1 MFAGNVE
8 KTHFNLTLHYAVSC
22 LLVFA
27 IALAPLHPV
36 SAQSSEQSDIPYIA
50 NAAETT
56 DSLADAIHDQ
66 TLQSIG
72 IQRADLKSF
81 QHKLS
86 GKDLNGKLKTVVV
99 DYVGGELSL
108 EQAYHVLKDLKPEMN
123 SALEK
128 NSRAKLTVNIVRD
141 GITQEEE
148 LRLKDM
154 IDSLDIL
161 NPEYQVHSV
170 SENTRLKMRELGK
183 YFSPRYQTKNNKR
196 WAFIRFIVNGTVVGI
211 GIWNSY
217 EYLPAAIGV
226 GAMLGA
232 ASGFIQYYIHAFT
245 QFLINAKTPAGE
257 YARWYATEIAVS
269 LIFILGPAYFN
280 IHPESWIQ
288 KVLIDLP
295 LICLAAMGAQGA
307 LDVYRSNR
315 FTNAIREIAVGTKGS
330 QGENTRVFQRGS
342 LMGLDVFKS
351 DIDTLRKYIRPQD
364 YKERENTSKFFVSV
378 SMTWAMLTVI
388 GLAGESLFPALKLG
402 TFELAFSSVVTYGGF
417 TGMGLSAI
425 LLSRNYNKKQ
435 IKNEHPEWNSKQVA
449 QELSRRGKEFWAYM
463 FLDKHLV
470 KEVKTLHPDWSI
482 QQVREEV
489 NRIES
494 DPTARTRVE
503 QELISKEVAA
513 SPQSDLFYE
522 QFSCARFFGA

>member
-1 MFAGNVE
+1 MLA
-8 KTHFNLTLHYAVSC
+8 
-22 LLVFA
+22 LL
-27 IALAPLHPV
+27 IAFSPLHPV
-36 SAQSSEQSDIPYIA
+36 SAQSMPDPLHIPY
-50 NAAETT
+50 AASATEPT
-56 DSLADAIHDQ
+56 DSLADTIRDQ
-66 TLQSIG
+66 TLNTIG
-72 IQRADLKSF
+72 INRSDLRSF

-86 GKDLNGKLKTVVV
+86 GKDLNGKLKTVVI

-123 SALEK
+123 EALEK
-128 NSRAKLTVNIVRD
+128 NSRAKITVNIVKD
-141 GITQEEE
+141 GITAEEE

-154 IDSLDIL
+154 IDSLEIL
-161 NPEYQVHSV
+161 NPEYQVHGV

-257 YARWYATEIAVS
+257 YARWYVTEIAVS

-288 KVLIDLP
+288 KVLLDLP

-315 FTNAIREIAVGTKGS
+315 FTNTIREIATGIKGTL
-330 QGENTRVFQRGS
+330 GENARVFQRGA

-351 DIDTLRKYIRPQD
+351 DIDTLRRHIRPLD
-364 YKERENTSKFFVSV
+364 YKERESTSRFFVGV

-388 GLAGESLFPALKLG
+388 GLAGESMFPALNLG
-402 TFELAFSSVVTYGGF
+402 AFELAFSSVVTYGGF

-435 IKNEHPEWNSKQVA
+435 IRNEHPEWTPKQIA
-449 QELSRRGKEFWAYM
+449 NELSRRGKEFWAYM
-463 FLDKHLV
+463 FLDKHIV
-470 KEVKTLHPDWSI
+470 KEVKALHPDWSI

-489 NRIES
+489 KRLES
-494 DPTARTRVE
+494 DPAARNQIE
-503 QELISKEVAA
+503 QELRIIEKSA
-513 SPQSDLFYE
+513 SPQSDLFY
-522 QFSCARFFGA
+522 QQLTCARFFGA